1 MKNKITS
8 VKVRIRDEI
17 ASNVTLRITYFI
29 YYSLQRK
36 SPLRDLPRKRLAF

>member
-36 SPLRDLPRKRLAF
+36 KAPCEIYLARGL